1 MNKIIL
7 NYIIKN
13 FFQNFFIVVG
23 VFYCFGLI
31 LNLFEEVEFFKN
43 LEVSIFTPLMLTSIY
58 IPSLLI
64 KILPF
69 IIFISSLWFML
80 GIKNNKD
87 LLTFK
92 VFGYSNIKIFIILA
106 ISAFFIGL
114 LVLFIINPITS
125 SMSKYYENIKSNYS
139 RDVDHLIS
147 FKRDGLWIKEK
158 LNEKQRFISSK
169 KLEGENLKNVTIFHL
184 DNDSVLIEKITADKA
199 YIAKN
204 DWLLFN
210 VDIFR
215 SNNGV
220 FEKFSFDQYEIN
232 SIYNS
237 KKISSLF
244 KNFDTMAF
252 TDLLLNFD
260 NLIEGGYNKN
270 FLDQS
275 LHSLLALP
283 FFLSL
288 MTGLAS
294 ILAMYNLTKNN
305 NLKMTVIGLAV
316 VVIVYYFKDFSL
328 ALGQIEKISLILSIW
343 APIIALSLFT
353 LIGVIQINEK

>member
-1 MNKIIL
+1 MDKGKIKWETKI
-7 NYIIKN
+7 Y
-13 FFQNFFIVVG
+13 FF
-23 VFYCFGLI
+23 
-31 LNLFEEVEFFKN
+31 
-43 LEVSIFTPLMLTSIY
+43 
-58 IPSLLI
+58 
-64 KILPF
+64 
-69 IIFISSLWFML
+69 
-80 GIKNNKD
+80 
-87 LLTFK
+87 
-92 VFGYSNIKIFIILA
+92 
-106 ISAFFIGL
+106 
-114 LVLFIINPITS
+114 
-125 SMSKYYENIKSNYS
+125 
-139 RDVDHLIS
+139 
-147 FKRDGLWIKEK
+147 
-158 LNEKQRFISSK
+158 K

-270 FLDQS
+270 F
-275 LHSLLALP
+275 
-283 FFLSL
+283 
-288 MTGLAS
+288 
-294 ILAMYNLTKNN
+294 
-305 NLKMTVIGLAV
+305 
-316 VVIVYYFKDFSL
+316 
-328 ALGQIEKISLILSIW
+328 
-343 APIIALSLFT
+343 
-353 LIGVIQINEK
+353 